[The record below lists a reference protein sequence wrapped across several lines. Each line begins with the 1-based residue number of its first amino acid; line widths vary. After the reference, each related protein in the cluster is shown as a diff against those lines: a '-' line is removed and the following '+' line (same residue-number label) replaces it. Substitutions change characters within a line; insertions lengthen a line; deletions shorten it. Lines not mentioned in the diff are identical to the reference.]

1 MTQFEA
7 RYEAGTLSASQNA
20 LRVLKPTVLAVA
32 MGCVGSAWAADGG
45 VVVNG
50 TGRIATQGA
59 TTTVTQSTD
68 KMVVNWNNFDIA
80 QGQTVNFAQPNASS
94 AVLNRVVGPVKATDI
109 QGTLNANGRVYVVN
123 PAGVMFGQN
132 AVVNA
137 DSVVAST
144 LDIGAQQF
152 MAGGRAAGNQKL
164 LDLSA
169 GSTKGSI
176 VNQGRIN
183 ARRVALLGG
192 RVLNKGQIN
201 ATGDVTLGSAQTATL
216 SLDNSGFS
224 VALGAPELNALVDNG
239 GMIVAKG
246 GNVRLTAAATG
257 DALRNAVRNTGTI
270 EARRATTGAG
280 GSIELRSDADGQIS
294 FGGKLTADDR
304 INIEARPGTA
314 TSKGRTIVV
323 EPTAQLQ
330 ASDIAINAVG
340 STLTTNGSYT
350 ANTVTLAGDNV
361 VVNVPVVSAR
371 DVNVYGANSVTQK
384 ANITGTGRVSINGNT
399 IEQAAGVTTRG
410 GAIELIANQATG
422 SVKAA
427 TLDGEQVRIAGKTVA
442 LNEDVKGKYGIDVA
456 AGRGGNITAAKS
468 LTSDAGSVN
477 LDAVG
482 AKVVTRGAVNFTGT
496 AGDRKLT
503 GVENGEV
510 SDKSHDAVN
519 GSQLYTVAQSVAD
532 AMGGGSTVNEDG
544 SVTTPVY
551 NVTNVDGTT
560 TTVNGVEGA
569 VNNLDQRTY
578 SNTTKIENI
587 TNQINNGG
595 IGLVQQAAPG
605 ADLTVGKGTD
615 GKAVNFTGTDGD
627 RVLTGVAAGSADN
640 DAVNIKQLKDAGV
653 INKDGSANAVVTYDN
668 AEKTSITMGGEGA
681 STPVAIHNVA
691 DGVADHDAVN
701 ISQLNQRLQSNN
713 TEVLNQAN
721 SYTDQRIND
730 VWQDLGDEINQVNRQ
745 ANRGIAAASALV
757 NVTPYLPGK
766 TAVNAGVA
774 SYRGEAAL
782 GVGVSRWSDNG
793 RVNFNAGVSAAKGDE
808 PVFRVGVGYV
818 F

>member
-1 MTQFEA
+1 PERAMGDGEEVTTISDAIDNLDGRTTENTTNITNLTNQINEGSVGLVQYDDATGTVTVAAGKGGTTVDFANVDGEA
-7 RYEAGTLSASQNA
+7 RQLKNVAAGTEDKDAVNVKQ
-20 LRVLKPTVLAVA
+20 LKDFL
-32 MGCVGSAWAADGG
+32 GG
-45 VVVNG
+45 
-50 TGRIATQGA
+50 TATQDENGNYVGP
-59 TTTVTQSTD
+59 TYNITNIDGTTHTSTTV
-68 KMVVNWNNFDIA
+68 
-80 QGQTVNFAQPNASS
+80 
-94 AVLNRVVGPVKATDI
+94 
-109 QGTLNANGRVYVVN
+109 
-123 PAGVMFGQN
+123 
-132 AVVNA
+132 
-137 DSVVAST
+137 
-144 LDIGAQQF
+144 
-152 MAGGRAAGNQKL
+152 
-164 LDLSA
+164 
-169 GSTKGSI
+169 
-176 VNQGRIN
+176 
-183 ARRVALLGG
+183 
-192 RVLNKGQIN
+192 
-201 ATGDVTLGSAQTATL
+201 
-216 SLDNSGFS
+216 
-224 VALGAPELNALVDNG
+224 
-239 GMIVAKG
+239 
-246 GNVRLTAAATG
+246 G
-257 DALRNAVRNTGTI
+257 DALYTIDGRVTNLYQQVNEGTVGLVQQ
-270 EARRATTGAG
+270 AAAG
-280 GSIELRSDADGQIS
+280 E
-294 FGGKLTADDR
+294 KLTVGKDTD
-304 INIEARPGTA
+304 GT
-314 TSKGRTIVV
+314 
-323 EPTAQLQ
+323 E
-330 ASDIAINAVG
+330 
-340 STLTTNGSYT
+340 
-350 ANTVTLAGDNV
+350 
-361 VVNVPVVSAR
+361 
-371 DVNVYGANSVTQK
+371 
-384 ANITGTGRVSINGNT
+384 
-399 IEQAAGVTTRG
+399 
-410 GAIELIANQATG
+410 
-422 SVKAA
+422 
-427 TLDGEQVRIAGKTVA
+427 
-442 LNEDVKGKYGIDVA
+442 
-456 AGRGGNITAAKS
+456 
-468 LTSDAGSVN
+468 
-477 LDAVG
+477 
-482 AKVVTRGAVNFTGT
+482 VNFTGT

-503 GVENGEV
+503 GVDNGTV

-560 TTVNGVEGA
+560 TTVEGVEGA
-569 VNNLDQRTY
+569 VQNLDQRTY

-605 ADLTVGKGTD
+605 ADLTVGKATD
-615 GKAVNFTGTDGD
+615 GKAVNFTGTEGD

-793 RVNFNAGVSAAKGDE
+793 RVNFNAGVSAAKGDQ

>member
-1 MTQFEA
+1 
-7 RYEAGTLSASQNA
+7 
-20 LRVLKPTVLAVA
+20 
-32 MGCVGSAWAADGG
+32 
-45 VVVNG
+45 
-50 TGRIATQGA
+50 
-59 TTTVTQSTD
+59 
-68 KMVVNWNNFDIA
+68 MVVNWNNFDIA

-164 LDLSA
+164 LDLTA
-169 GSTKGSI
+169 GSTKGSV

-183 ARRVALLGG
+183 ARQVALLGG
-192 RVLNKGQIN
+192 QVLNRGQIN

-280 GSIELRSDADGQIS
+280 GSIELRSDADGQIAI
-294 FGGKLTADDR
+294 GGKLTADDR

-323 EPTAQLQ
+323 EPLAQLQ
-330 ASDIAINAVG
+330 ASDIALNAVG

-361 VVNVPVVSAR
+361 VVNAPVVSAR

-399 IEQAAGVTTRG
+399 IDQAAGVTTRG
-410 GAIELIANQATG
+410 GAIELLSNTTTG

-456 AGRGGNITAAKS
+456 AGRGGSITAAKS

-482 AKVVTRGAVNFTGT
+482 AKVVTRGAVNGQQVRMNADAVEIYAPVTGK
-496 AGDRKLT
+496 GDVVLSGNVT
-503 GVENGEV
+503 GVWQAANVTSTQGNVMEVGGALYHAPGVTTTAARTAEFRAPAQGVPLAFNLGDIKASQVVVDNAAGGVNLNGAV
-510 SDKSHDAVN
+510 S
-519 GSQLYTVAQSVAD
+519 AD
-532 AMGGGSTVNEDG
+532 AGVQVN
-544 SVTTPVY
+544 
-551 NVTNVDGTT
+551 
-560 TTVNGVEGA
+560 
-569 VNNLDQRTY
+569 
-578 SNTTKIENI
+578 
-587 TNQINNGG
+587 
-595 IGLVQQAAPG
+595 
-605 ADLTVGKGTD
+605 VGKGSLTTAKTID
-615 GKAVNFTGTDGD
+615 AKYGSVNLAATTVTTNGAITAGGDVNVSGT
-627 RVLTGVAAGSADN
+627 T
-640 DAVNIKQLKDAGV
+640 IKSGV
-653 INKDGSANAVVTYDN
+653 ITAGNQIALNGSDVTLGGKLTARRVFVPANAKNTAGYIIATETQPAPQPQPQPQPTQPIYPAPEQTIPQPTQPIVPAPEQQVPQPPQHGERLMELSQAQAEGIRQYSVVY
-668 AEKTSITMGGEGA
+668 
-681 STPVAIHNVA
+681 V
-691 DGVADHDAVN
+691 
-701 ISQLNQRLQSNN
+701 
-713 TEVLNQAN
+713 
-721 SYTDQRIND
+721 
-730 VWQDLGDEINQVNRQ
+730 
-745 ANRGIAAASALV
+745 
-757 NVTPYLPGK
+757 
-766 TAVNAGVA
+766 
-774 SYRGEAAL
+774 
-782 GVGVSRWSDNG
+782 NG
-793 RVNFNAGVSAAKGDE
+793 RPMAVV
-808 PVFRVGVGYV
+808 YQ
-818 F
+818 